1 MDALNA
7 LLVKIGRS
15 VGGVVGTLYQ
25 AGRDSVDTVIRNVIP
40 FMAFI
45 SFIIGLILT
54 TGVGTW
60 IANGISSSASSLG
73 GLLLVSI
80 VCAIPVLSPL
90 LGPGAVIAQIVGTL
104 LGVEIGK
111 GTIPAQYALPALFA
125 INPQVGCDFIPVG
138 LALGEAEPETVE
150 VGVPAVL
157 FSRLV
162 TGPLSVVIAYLASFG
177 LYSSSN

>member
-1 MDALNA
+1 MDGINK
-7 LLVKIGRS
+7 LLVTIGRS

-25 AGRDSVDTVIRNVIP
+25 AGRDSVDTTIRNVIP

-45 SFIIGLILT
+45 SFIIGLILA
-54 TGVGTW
+54 TGVGTV
-60 IANGISSSASSLG
+60 IAEGISSTASNFI
-73 GLLLVSI
+73 GLLIVSI
-80 VCAIPVLSPL
+80 VCAIPILSPL

-104 LGVEIGK
+104 VGTEIGR
-111 GTIPAQYALPALFA
+111 GNIPPQLALPALFA

-157 FSRLV
+157 FSRLI
-162 TGPLSVVIAYLASFG
+162 TGPLSVVIAYFASFG
-177 LYSSSN
+177 LYSSN

>member
-73 GLLLVSI
+73 GLLLVSV

>member
-1 MDALNA
+1 MDALTKT
-7 LLVKIGRS
+7 VIKIGRS

-25 AGRDSVDTVIRNVIP
+25 AGRDTVDMVIRNVIP

-54 TGVGTW
+54 TGIGDV
-60 IANGISSSASSLG
+60 IAKGLKGSASSLI
-73 GLLLVSI
+73 GLLLISLVCSI
-80 VCAIPVLSPL
+80 PILSPL

-111 GTIPAQYALPALFA
+111 GNIPAQYSLPALFA

-138 LALGEAEPETVE
+138 LALGEAEPATVE
-150 VGVPAVL
+150 IGVPAVL
-157 FSRLV
+157 FSRV
-162 TGPLSVVIAYLASFG
+162 ITGPLSVVIAYFASFG
-177 LYSSSN
+177 LYTTSK

>member
-1 MDALNA
+1 MDGINA
-7 LLVKIGRS
+7 LLVKIGRA

-54 TGVGTW
+54 TGVGTV
-60 IANGISSSASSLG
+60 IANGISGLASSLG
-73 GLLLVSI
+73 GLLAVSV
-80 VCAIPVLSPL
+80 VCAIPILSPL

-138 LALGEAEPETVE
+138 LALGEAEPEDRKSTR
-150 VGVPAVL
+150 L
-157 FSRLV
+157 NSSHTDISRM
-162 TGPLSVVIAYLASFG
+162 P
-177 LYSSSN
+177 SSA

>member
-1 MDALNA
+1 MNGINA
-7 LLVKIGRS
+7 LLVKVGRS

-25 AGRDSVDTVIRNVIP
+25 AGRETVDTTIRNIIP

-45 SFIIGLILT
+45 SFIIGLVLT
-54 TGVGTW
+54 TGIGDW
-60 IANGISSSASSLG
+60 IANGIKGLASSLV
-73 GLLLVSI
+73 GLLIVSV
-80 VCAIPVLSPL
+80 VCAIPILSPL

-104 LGVEIGK
+104 LGVEIGR
-111 GTIPAQYALPALFA
+111 GNIPPQYSLPALFA

-157 FSRLV
+157 FSRLI
-162 TGPLSVVIAYLASFG
+162 TGPLSVVIAYFASFG
-177 LYSSSN
+177 LYSSN

>member
-1 MDALNA
+1 MDGINK

-25 AGRDSVDTVIRNVIP
+25 AGRDSVDTTIRNVIP

-45 SFIIGLILT
+45 SFIIGLILA
-54 TGVGTW
+54 TGVGTY
-60 IANGISSSASSLG
+60 IAEGIAGTASNIV
-73 GLLLVSI
+73 GLLIVSI
-80 VCAIPVLSPL
+80 VCAIPILSPL

-104 LGVEIGK
+104 VGTEIGR
-111 GTIPAQYALPALFA
+111 GNIPPQLALPALFA

-157 FSRLV
+157 FSRLI
-162 TGPLSVVIAYLASFG
+162 TGPLSVVIAYFASFG
-177 LYSSSN
+177 LYPSN

>member
-1 MDALNA
+1 MDGLNKV
-7 LLVKIGRS
+7 LVTIGRG

-25 AGRDSVDTVIRNVIP
+25 AGRDTIDTIIRNILP

-45 SFIIGLILT
+45 SFIIGLVLV
-54 TGVGTW
+54 TGVGDL
-60 IANGISSSASSLG
+60 IANGIKGLAGSLV
-73 GLLLVSI
+73 GLLIVSV

-90 LGPGAVIAQIVGTL
+90 LGPGAVIAQVVGTL
-104 LGVEIGK
+104 LGVEIGR
-111 GTIPAQYALPALFA
+111 GTIPPQMALPALFA

-157 FSRLV
+157 FSRLI
-162 TGPLSVVIAYLASFG
+162 TGPLSVVIAYVASFG
-177 LYSSSN
+177 MYS

>member
-1 MDALNA
+1 LDGLNKV
-7 LLVKIGRS
+7 LVTIGRG

-25 AGRDSVDTVIRNVIP
+25 AGRDTIDTIIRNILP

-45 SFIIGLILT
+45 SFIIGLVLV
-54 TGVGTW
+54 TGVGDL
-60 IANGISSSASSLG
+60 IANGIKGLAGSIV
-73 GLLLVSI
+73 GLLIVSV

-90 LGPGAVIAQIVGTL
+90 LGPGAVIAQVVGTL
-104 LGVEIGK
+104 LGVEIGR
-111 GTIPAQYALPALFA
+111 GTIPPQMALPALFA

-157 FSRLV
+157 FSRLI
-162 TGPLSVVIAYLASFG
+162 TGPLSVVIAYVASIG
-177 LYSSSN
+177 MYS

>member
-1 MDALNA
+1 MSGISAM
-7 LLVKIGRS
+7 LVKIGRS

-54 TGVGTW
+54 TGIGDW
-60 IANGISSSASSLG
+60 IAKGIKGSASSLP
-73 GLLLVSI
+73 GLLIISI

-111 GTIPAQYALPALFA
+111 GNIPAQYSLPALFA

-138 LALGEAEPETVE
+138 LALGEAEPATVE

-162 TGPLSVVIAYLASFG
+162 TGPVAVVLAYLASFG
-177 LYSSSN
+177 LYTAK